1 LHIRTDLS
9 ANVKVD
15 NDLRKS
21 NSDNTKD
28 TIINKNEVERKSI
41 HITTSDNGF
50 AIVKSDVNSNIIG
63 NNNNSI
69 NINNNKKDFGAL
81 IVVEG
86 IDGSGKSTQIH
97 LLDKWLRTKGYNV
110 FFTEWNSSESV
121 KEITSKGKKKG
132 LLTPTTFSLLHATD
146 FADRYE
152 RNVYPLLRA
161 GYIVLADRYIYT
173 AFARDIVRGCNKK
186 WVENIYDYA
195 IKPDIIF
202 YFRVPTEIAVDRIIS
217 GRPKL
222 KYYEAGMDLK
232 LSKDEYESYR
242 IFQGKIVD
250 EYELLAKSEGF
261 TVIDGTLGIE
271 KQQSIVRNYVLKC
284 LNSKGMLK

>member
-1 LHIRTDLS
+1 MNASSKL
-9 ANVKVD
+9 KV
-15 NDLRKS
+15 ND
-21 NSDNTKD
+21 
-28 TIINKNEVERKSI
+28 
-41 HITTSDNGF
+41 
-50 AIVKSDVNSNIIG
+50 
-63 NNNNSI
+63 
-69 NINNNKKDFGAL
+69 KKDFGTL

-97 LLDKWLRTKGYNV
+97 LLDRWLRSKGYNV

-121 KEITSKGKKKG
+121 KEITSKGKKKAI
-132 LLTPTTFSLLHATD
+132 LTPTTFSLLHATD

-152 RNVYPLLRA
+152 RNIYPLLRA

-173 AFARDIVRGCNKK
+173 ALARDIVRGCDQN
-186 WVENIYDYA
+186 WIENIYDYA

-202 YFRVPTEIAVDRIIS
+202 YYKVPTEIAVNRIIS

-242 IFQGKIVD
+242 IFQGKIID
-250 EYELLAKSEGF
+250 QYELMINSENF
-261 TVIDGTLGIE
+261 TVIDGTMNIE
-271 KQQSIVRNYVLKC
+271 EQQDIARKHVLEI
-284 LNSKGMLK
+284 LDSKRILK